1 MGHIECFPD
10 IDFKDVNFLR
20 EEGVRGAE
28 TKSMPYESACP
39 HTARLRK
46 HLLKVHASDSLVEML
61 VPSMIEFFNKHFGKK
76 GAADP
81 TRTRQTGP
89 ANGIA
94 MEKQVF
100 RVLHT
105 LHMCGVYFGQITP
118 DCICWEGSSV
128 RFTNLHHLMYVDVKG
143 EDVLLYHPTHRLF
156 DWPVDEYSPYEHIYF
171 EVAIRDRSKR
181 VASLDSFQKC
191 LDTTYPEMFARLSH
205 PAALNDVC
213 RVAMIFIKHSPSG
226 LLMKLNHLRECIYP
240 YDERI
245 IDPVEVRPVHPP
257 SLKWDSILRDDVRSE
272 RNTSLRP
279 SESGHHPSG
288 NSQIR
293 PRVRLVMVRRPV
305 RRHGQRSGTDA

>member
-1 MGHIECFPD
+1 MAHESALACA
-10 IDFKDVNFLR
+10 R
-20 EEGVRGAE
+20 EEECTHA
-28 TKSMPYESACP
+28 
-39 HTARLRK
+39 ARLRK
-46 HLLKVHASDSLVEML
+46 HLIKVHASDSFVAML
-61 VPSMIEFFNKHFGKK
+61 VPSMVEFFNKHFRFGIGPKR
-76 GAADP
+76 GIDP
-81 TRTRQTGP
+81 PRSRQTGP
-89 ANGIA
+89 ADGIA

-118 DCICWEGSSV
+118 DCIFWEGSSV
-128 RFTNLHHLMYVDVKG
+128 RFTNLHHLMYVDVEG
-143 EDVLLYHPTHRLF
+143 EDVPLYHPTHRLF

-171 EVAIRDRSKR
+171 EVAICDRSKR
-181 VASLDSFQKC
+181 VASLDAFQKC

-245 IDPVEVRPVHPP
+245 IDPVEVRASTHPR
-257 SLKWDSILRDDVRSE
+257 SMEWDSLLRDYILKE
-272 RNTSLRP
+272 TLP
-279 SESGHHPSG
+279 SEAGYHPSG
-288 NSQIR
+288 NCQIR

-305 RRHGQRSGTDA
+305 RRLEQRSGAPD